1 MKKTPK
7 EELYRRVQALQRRM
21 ESERI
26 DGALIIQNADLF
38 YFTGTVQQAYLF
50 IPTAGP
56 PIFFVR
62 KNINRVRKESE
73 LDFIIPVSSLRE
85 LPGLLADH
93 GYPRINRLGMELDV
107 LPVNL
112 YFRYFDALK
121 PTKIIDIWP
130 SVQAVR
136 AIKSSYEISLMKEVA
151 ALSDFMV
158 DTGREN
164 LREGLTDIELS
175 SIVEGAARARGHQG
189 FIRTRAFNQEV
200 YWGHLISGPDAA
212 DPAFVDGTTGG
223 HGLSNAFPQG
233 AGRRSIG
240 RHEPVIFDLCACM
253 YGYCVDQTR
262 TLSIGSLPDK
272 LDSAYK
278 VALEIQQKVGKR
290 IQCGVSLDKL
300 FSEAQNIAE
309 SHRLGEHFMGYGKQ
323 RIGYCGHG
331 VGLELDEFPVI
342 RKGDKALLSSGMV
355 IALEPKFHFPNEGV
369 VGVEDTFVVMD
380 KGSQKLT
387 GASYVVDV
395 TKE

>member
-7 EELYRRVQALQRRM
+7 EELYRRVQALQSRM
-21 ESERI
+21 ESANI
-26 DGALIIQNADLF
+26 DGVLIVQNTDLF

-50 IPTAGP
+50 IPPAGP
-56 PIFFVR
+56 PLFFVR
-62 KNINRVRKESE
+62 KNLNRVRNESE

-93 GYPRINRLGMELDV
+93 GYPLINRLGMELDV

-136 AIKSSYEISLMKEVA
+136 AIKSGYEISLMKEVA

-262 TLSIGSLPDK
+262 TLSIESLPDK

>member
-7 EELYRRVQALQRRM
+7 EELYRRVQALQSRM
-21 ESERI
+21 ESANI
-26 DGALIIQNADLF
+26 DGVLIVQNTDLF

-50 IPTAGP
+50 IPPAGP
-56 PIFFVR
+56 PLFFVR
-62 KNINRVRKESE
+62 KNLNRVRNESE

-93 GYPRINRLGMELDV
+93 GYPLINRLGMELDV

-136 AIKSSYEISLMKEVA
+136 AIKSGYEISLMKEVA

-189 FIRTRAFNQEV
+189 FVRTRAFNQEV

-240 RHEPVIFDLCACM
+240 RHEPVIFDLCASM

>member
-1 MKKTPK
+1 
-7 EELYRRVQALQRRM
+7 
-21 ESERI
+21 
-26 DGALIIQNADLF
+26 
-38 YFTGTVQQAYLF
+38 
-50 IPTAGP
+50 
-56 PIFFVR
+56 
-62 KNINRVRKESE
+62 
-73 LDFIIPVSSLRE
+73 
-85 LPGLLADH
+85 
-93 GYPRINRLGMELDV
+93 MELDV

-121 PTKIIDIWP
+121 PTEIIDIWP

-136 AIKSSYEISLMKEVA
+136 AVKSGYEIDLMKEVA
-151 ALSDFMV
+151 SLSDFMV
-158 DTGREN
+158 DIGREN
-164 LREGLTDIELS
+164 MREGLTDIELS
-175 SIVEGAARARGHQG
+175 SMVEGAARARGHQG
-189 FIRTRAFNQEV
+189 FVRTRAFNQEV

-233 AGRRSIG
+233 SGWRSIG

-253 YGYCVDQTR
+253 YGYCMDQTR
-262 TLSIGSLPDK
+262 TLSMGSLPDK
-272 LDSAYK
+272 LDNAYS
-278 VALEIQQKVGKR
+278 VALEIQQKVGEK
-290 IQCGVSLDKL
+290 IQCGVSLDEL

-331 VGLELDEFPVI
+331 VGLELDELPVI

-387 GASYVVDV
+387 SASYVVDV
-395 TKE
+395 THG